1 MKRNRIITFVIN
13 DLDFFISHRINLID
27 VCFKLNLKINIITP
41 NLRKDYGPL
50 KNVRLI
56 RYYLNPR
63 GKNVFLEFFSFL
75 SLFFKLIFNKSDI
88 YHFISLKPII
98 YGGIYLLLNKKKS
111 IFSFSGLGFFKN
123 INKKKFYSKILIKV
137 IYLIFNSNFEKKMIF
152 QNSRDL
158 KIIKTLIKDK
168 NDKDLFLINGSGVNL
183 NYYFNIYKKKSKDDV
198 TRFTFASRLLKEKGI
213 EVFIKSIEH
222 FLSNFKHK
230 NKIEFI
236 ICGDFI
242 NDELI
247 WKKENE
253 FTNYIKNFD
262 KAVKYFGKLN
272 DLEDIF
278 KKSSAIVLPT
288 FYGEGIPKILCESLA
303 CGIPIITTNQRGC
316 RELIDGNKNGLICK
330 SKDHKDLAK
339 QFNNFLNFNDK
350 EINIMSKN
358 CLDFANKHL
367 SISEVSKS
375 HEKIYKT
382 ILF

>member
-1 MKRNRIITFVIN
+1 MKRNKIITFVIN
-13 DLDFFISHRINLID
+13 DIDFFISHRINLID

-41 NLRKDYGPL
+41 NLRKDYRPL
-50 KNVRLI
+50 KNVNVI

-63 GKNVFLEFFSFL
+63 GKNIFLELFSFF

-98 YGGIYLLLNKKKS
+98 YGGIYLLLNKTKS

-158 KIIKTLIKDK
+158 KIIKSLIKDK
-168 NDKDLFLINGSGVNL
+168 NDKNFFLINGSGVNL
-183 NYYFNIYKKKSKDDV
+183 DYYFSINQKKFKDDV
-198 TRFTFASRLLKEKGI
+198 IRFTFASRLLEEKGI

-222 FLSNFKHK
+222 FLLNFKHK

-247 WKKENE
+247 WKNENE
-253 FTNYIKNFD
+253 FINHINNISKAIK
-262 KAVKYFGKLN
+262 YYGKLN

-288 FYGEGIPKILCESLA
+288 FYGEGIPKSYV
-303 CGIPIITTNQRGC
+303 
-316 RELIDGNKNGLICK
+316 
-330 SKDHKDLAK
+330 S
-339 QFNNFLNFNDK
+339 
-350 EINIMSKN
+350 
-358 CLDFANKHL
+358 HL
-367 SISEVSKS
+367 HVE
-375 HEKIYKT
+375 
-382 ILF
+382 FP